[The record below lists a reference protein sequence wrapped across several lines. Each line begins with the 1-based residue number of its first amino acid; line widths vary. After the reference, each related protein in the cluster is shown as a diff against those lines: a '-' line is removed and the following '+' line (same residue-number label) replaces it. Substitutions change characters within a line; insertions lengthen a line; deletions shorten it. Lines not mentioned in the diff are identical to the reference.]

1 MVERHFIKVET
12 TVRFRYWQMFSEFYT
27 FLGLVK
33 PSGGDDRM
41 SLLIL
46 SVASCSKSWGVIAD
60 VAQLARARD
69 L

>member
-12 TVRFRYWQMFSEFYT
+12 TVRFRSWPMISELYT

-33 PSGGDDRM
+33 PSGGDGRM

-46 SVASCSKSWGVIAD
+46 FVASCSKSWGIIAD